1 MENYKLV
8 LPEHLNHYGY
18 LFGGNLLKWV
28 DESAYIAAR
37 AEYPRFE
44 FVTVAMNRV
53 EFKKRVHLGAILRF
67 HVERTRIGR
76 TSVDYEVRVFVQ
88 QPSAETG
95 HAIFSTTV
103 TFVCI
108 DQTGQK
114 QTLTEPV
121 SSNAKT

>member
-1 MENYKLV
+1 MESFKLV

-37 AEYPRFE
+37 NEFPKLE
-44 FVTVAMNRV
+44 FVTVAMDKV

-67 HVERTRIGR
+67 EVERGR
-76 TSVDYEVRVFVQ
+76 VGTTSAHYEVQVFVNQ
-88 QPSAETG
+88 SDVDAAGP
-95 HAIFSTTV
+95 IFSTTV

-108 DQTGQK
+108 DQHGRKRTVEGR
-114 QTLTEPV
+114 
-121 SSNAKT
+121 